1 VSRGTFTVKL
11 IEKIGIG
18 AVLGLLFIVLP
29 VVVTLMFLGLAMWV
43 SQNYG
48 PAYAI
53 LLLGLFVVLLV
64 TGYRDNW
71 RDLGRDLW
79 RGLREPKKTPH

>member
-1 VSRGTFTVKL
+1 MKL

-18 AVLGLLFIVLP
+18 AVLKLLFIVMPL
-29 VVVTLMFLGLAMWV
+29 VVTLIFLGLAMWV

-53 LLLGLFVVLLV
+53 LPVGLLVGLLV

-79 RGLREPKKTPH
+79 RDLRRHL